1 MMDESWIRGPPCGG
15 ADRRGDLSNSNGEW
29 EHCAFPV
36 SKPGMADRDLI
47 LRSSVA
53 IVHGWETTANE
64 GLKAND
70 ERPKNRMALTPRCLS
85 SSQ

>member
-1 MMDESWIRGPPCGG
+1 MWWE
-15 ADRRGDLSNSNGEW
+15 ADRRGDLSNGHGEW

-53 IVHGWETTANE
+53 ISHGLETIGNE
-64 GLKAND
+64 GLTAND
-70 ERPKNRMALTPRCLS
+70 EPKKTGWH
-85 SSQ
+85 